1 MSMAACTS
9 WCSSAGP
16 AARSRRASKS
26 TPSRPVSSRSTKP
39 ADVDLFAILL
49 WMVDGIGGGWTAEAL
64 QTTGRIYRI
73 TAAG

>member
-1 MSMAACTS
+1 MYELVFVGRSGRPFP
-9 WCSSAGP
+9 AGVEVNALVP
-16 AARSRRASKS
+16 GLEPLDEAR
-26 TPSRPVSSRSTKP
+26 

-49 WMVDGIGGGWTAEAL
+49 WMVDGIGGDWTAEAL